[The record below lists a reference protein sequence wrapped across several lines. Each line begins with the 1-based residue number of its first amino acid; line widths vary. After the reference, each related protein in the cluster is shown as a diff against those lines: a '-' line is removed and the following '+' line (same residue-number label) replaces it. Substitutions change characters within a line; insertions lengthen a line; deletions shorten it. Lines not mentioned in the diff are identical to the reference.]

1 MNILT
6 VPNGTMQAN
15 CYIVEGE
22 SRSVIIDPGYAEPK
36 LLSYASENKDRITH
50 ILLTHRHFDRL
61 NAAALLRRLTGAKI
75 AVSKADECGLY
86 GDEYSLADIAGGYYG
101 TADRNARADIYLND
115 GDKLTVGE
123 LEFSVLHT
131 PGHTE
136 GGVCFLCENALFSG
150 DTLFQG
156 SVGRTDFPTGDP
168 FALKRSLERL
178 ATLPDDTVVY
188 PGHGSQTEIGIE
200 KQSNIFMRR

>member
-1 MNILT
+1 MKILT
-6 VPNGTMQAN
+6 FPNGTMQAN

-22 SRSVIIDPGYAEPK
+22 FRSVIIDPGYAEPK
-36 LLSYASENKDRITH
+36 LLSYVSANKERFGH
-50 ILLTHRHFDRL
+50 ILLTHRHFDHL
-61 NAAALLRRLTGAKI
+61 NAAVLLRRPTGAKI
-75 AVSKADECGLY
+75 AVHKADECGLY
-86 GDEYSLADIAGGYYG
+86 GDEYSLTDIAGGYYG
-101 TADRNARADIYLND
+101 TADPDARADILLKD

-136 GGVCFLCENALFSG
+136 GGVCFLCGSVLFSG

-156 SVGRTDFPTGDP
+156 SAGRTDFPTGDP

-178 ATLPDDTVVY
+178 ATLPEDTVVY
-188 PGHGSQTEIGIE
+188 PGHGSPTVIGRE